1 MVVLFRHAPDD
12 GPLAKP
18 TIHEFGL
25 DNKDDTRSTINATD
39 RNDASIGVIVRAR
52 ESAFGKGRKRSR
64 FRWRMSED
72 KLQEAIG
79 RAARAQRL
87 VEDAL
92 LAEAF
97 DALDRDYVKAWRES
111 HARDTDA
118 RERLWQAVQIV
129 AKVRSHLSTVVNH
142 GKLAQRELDDL
153 AARERR
159 RLFGVV

>member
-1 MVVLFRHAPDD
+1 M
-12 GPLAKP
+12 
-18 TIHEFGL
+18 
-25 DNKDDTRSTINATD
+25 N
-39 RNDASIGVIVRAR
+39 
-52 ESAFGKGRKRSR
+52 
-64 FRWRMSED
+64 ED

-87 VEDAL
+87 VDDEL

-97 DALDRDYVKAWRES
+97 DTLDRDYVKAWRES

-142 GKLAQRELDDL
+142 GKLAQRELDEL

>member
-1 MVVLFRHAPDD
+1 MS
-12 GPLAKP
+12 
-18 TIHEFGL
+18 
-25 DNKDDTRSTINATD
+25 DN
-39 RNDASIGVIVRAR
+39 
-52 ESAFGKGRKRSR
+52 
-64 FRWRMSED
+64 
-72 KLQEAIG
+72 LQEALG

-87 VEDAL
+87 VDDEL

-97 DALDRDYVKAWRES
+97 DTLDRDYGKAWRES

-129 AKVRSHLSTVVNH
+129 AKVRSHLSAVVNH
-142 GKLAQRELDDL
+142 GKLAQRELDEL

>member
-1 MVVLFRHAPDD
+1 MRQMMGRLPSRQSTSLATPARMNGRNAINGTDIDD
-12 GPLAKP
+12 AG
-18 TIHEFGL
+18 
-25 DNKDDTRSTINATD
+25 
-39 RNDASIGVIVRAR
+39 IGVVVSRP
-52 ESAFGKGRKRSR
+52 ESVFGKGGSGHASVGG
-64 FRWRMSED
+64 MSED

-87 VEDAL
+87 VEDAS

-153 AARERR
+153 TARERR